1 MRNNSSLN
9 WLAAVVVLGSI
20 LAIWFFTFP
29 GLSNR
34 DARIHTEIGR
44 ALAQEAIKLA
54 GPKAKF
60 TLLLRD
66 PEAFPQPATSRALQG
81 FHQELIQAGR
91 GEASLQALQVDPL
104 RPVQVPGGDFQ
115 ELIRKGAPGDVIV
128 SLMGPPILTEEKRA
142 ALGIVKPKIVAF
154 CPGGIAEQVD
164 LRLLHDQ
171 GLLHAA
177 IISRLSTGPGALT
190 PSARHDV
197 FDDIYLRA
205 STADLA
211 NRASIS
217 SRP

>member
-1 MRNNSSLN
+1 MRNSPTLN
-9 WLAAVVVLGSI
+9 FLSVVVTAGSI
-20 LAIWFFTFP
+20 LAIWFITAP
-29 GLSNR
+29 GVSNR

-54 GPKAKF
+54 SPNAQF

-66 PEAFPQPATSRALQG
+66 PEAFVQPATRRALEG
-81 FHQELIQAGR
+81 FNKELSQARRAG
-91 GEASLQALQVDPL
+91 AILHTLQVDPL

-128 SLMGPPILTEEKRA
+128 SLMGPPILSDEKRI

-164 LRLLHDQ
+164 LKLLHDQ

-177 IISRLSTGPGALT
+177 VISRLSTGPGALT
-190 PSARHDV
+190 PSARRDV
-197 FDDIYLRA
+197 FDDLYLRA
-205 STADLA
+205 STTDLA
-211 NRASIS
+211 NRPSIS